1 MRIGEIEVRLR
12 TLVTDKLGSEQIAGF
27 LSDHGLADG
36 GSNDNPE
43 ELTMGD
49 LQRVL
54 DYPFHW
60 DCLGLNTI
68 ERTTFIEALDAIRNF
83 RNRLMH
89 FKDPLSP
96 EETSKLTNFCDLVRE
111 IPL

>member
-1 MRIGEIEVRLR
+1 MLHLAQTGHTQLP
-12 TLVTDKLGSEQIAGF
+12 AG
-27 LSDHGLADG
+27 A
-36 GSNDNPE
+36 
-43 ELTMGD
+43 
-49 LQRVL
+49 L
-54 DYPFHW
+54 D
-60 DCLGLNTI
+60 
-68 ERTTFIEALDAIRNF
+68 IEALDAIRNF